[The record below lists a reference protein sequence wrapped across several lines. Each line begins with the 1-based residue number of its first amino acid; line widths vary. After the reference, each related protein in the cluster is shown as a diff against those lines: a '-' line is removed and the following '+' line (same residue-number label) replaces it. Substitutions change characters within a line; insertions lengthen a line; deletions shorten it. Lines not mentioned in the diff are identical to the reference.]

1 MSQSQG
7 HTAKSSKSGPFSHS
21 TRIGSLLGI
30 DIHLDASVF
39 IIFALVVWI
48 LGGNVFPSWHPD
60 WSARLAWI
68 TGLGA
73 GLLFFVSL
81 LLHEMAHSLM
91 ARHYGIRV
99 PRITLFL
106 FGGVSEMESEPNT
119 PKTEFLIAIVGPAMS
134 LLLGFIFS
142 TLAGIL
148 APAEFA
154 DLLIRDQ
161 ASALQSLPPL
171 TTLLFWLGPVNFILG
186 VFNLVPGFPLDG
198 GRVLRAAVWWLT
210 GSLERA
216 TRAAAGAGR
225 VFGWLL
231 MALGV
236 MQVLSGAA
244 VQGLWLVLIGWFL
257 SSAASSSYS
266 QMMMRRTLQGCRVGD
281 VMRTHFETV
290 DADTPVVRFIDD
302 FLLKSNQR
310 LWPVTAAGRLV
321 GFASLEIIQDVEAE
335 QRHTLR
341 VGDIMRTDLDELSL
355 PPNADAMKAMERLS
369 LSGGPL
375 AVVRGE
381 EVLGLLAQDD
391 VVKWLALHRR

>member
-1 MSQSQG
+1 
-7 HTAKSSKSGPFSHS
+7 
-21 TRIGSLLGI
+21 
-30 DIHLDASVF
+30 
-39 IIFALVVWI
+39 
-48 LGGNVFPSWHPD
+48 
-60 WSARLAWI
+60 
-68 TGLGA
+68 
-73 GLLFFVSL
+73 
-81 LLHEMAHSLM
+81 
-91 ARHYGIRV
+91 
-99 PRITLFL
+99 
-106 FGGVSEMESEPNT
+106 
-119 PKTEFLIAIVGPAMS
+119 MS
-134 LLLGFIFS
+134 LLLGLIFS

-161 ASALQSLPPL
+161 AGALQSLAPL

-198 GRVLRAAVWWLT
+198 GRVLRATVWWLT

-216 TRAAAGAGR
+216 TRTAAGAGR
-225 VFGWLL
+225 LFGWLL

-266 QMMMRRTLQGCRVGD
+266 QMMMRRTLQGCRVED

-290 DADTPVVRFIDD
+290 DADIPVARFIDD

-321 GFASLEIIQDVEAE
+321 GFANLETIQELEAE
-335 QRHTLR
+335 RRHTLR
-341 VGDIMRTDLDELSL
+341 IRDIMRTDLDELSL
-355 PPNADAMKAMERLS
+355 PPHADAMKAMERLS
-369 LSGGPL
+369 LSGSPL

-381 EVLGLLAQDD
+381 EVLGLVAQDD
-391 VVKWLALHRR
+391 MVKWLALHRR

>member
-7 HTAKSSKSGPFSHS
+7 RTAKSPKSRPFTHS
-21 TRIGSLLGI
+21 MRIGSLLGI
-30 DIHLDASVF
+30 DIHLDASVL

-60 WSARLAWI
+60 WSARLSWI

-106 FGGVSEMESEPNT
+106 FGGVSEMESEPTT

-134 LLLGFIFS
+134 LLLGLIFS

-161 ASALQSLPPL
+161 AGALQSLAPL

-198 GRVLRAAVWWLT
+198 GRVLRATVWWLT

-216 TRAAAGAGR
+216 TRTAAGAGR
-225 VFGWLL
+225 LFGWLL

-266 QMMMRRTLQGCRVGD
+266 QMMMRRTLQGCRVED

-290 DADTPVVRFIDD
+290 DADIPVARFIDD

-321 GFASLEIIQDVEAE
+321 GFANLETIQELEAE
-335 QRHTLR
+335 RRHTLR
-341 VGDIMRTDLDELSL
+341 IRDIMRTDLDELSL
-355 PPNADAMKAMERLS
+355 PPHADAMKAMERLS
-369 LSGGPL
+369 LSGSPL

-381 EVLGLLAQDD
+381 EVLGLVAQDD
-391 VVKWLALHRR
+391 MVKWLALHRR